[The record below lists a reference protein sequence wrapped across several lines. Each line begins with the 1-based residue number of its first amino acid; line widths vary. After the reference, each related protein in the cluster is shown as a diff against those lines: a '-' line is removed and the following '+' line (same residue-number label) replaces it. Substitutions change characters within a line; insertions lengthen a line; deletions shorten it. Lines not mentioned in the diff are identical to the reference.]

1 MTKRDY
7 YQILG
12 VGREAAPE
20 EIKKTY
26 RRLAQKYHP
35 DKNPD
40 DTQSGERFMEINE
53 AYSVLS
59 DPERRS
65 AYDRYGH
72 LPEVRDFGDY
82 SDFSPFGT
90 GFGPLFE
97 DLFEGFFGTGSR
109 RRSRAQRGSDL
120 RYDLEIELE
129 EVASGAEKKITIP
142 RQESCSSCFGHGA
155 RRGTQPS
162 PCPTCRGT
170 GQVRYSQGFF
180 SIGQTCNRCGGEGQI
195 VTDPCPNCSGRGRVK
210 VEREISVRIPAG
222 VETGTRLRIAGEG
235 ESGSRGG
242 PRGDLYLQVEVLP
255 HPFLSREGDELLCEG
270 AISYT
275 QAALGGEIEVPTLN
289 GSQRLHIPAG
299 TPSGKVF
306 PLKGKGLPNL
316 RGNGRGDQQVKVM
329 IKVPTKLSPR
339 ERELLQELAALERA
353 ESVGGQKGIF
363 DRIKGKWG

>member
-1 MTKRDY
+1 MTKGDY

-12 VGREAAPE
+12 VAREAAPE
-20 EIKKTY
+20 EIKRAY

-40 DTQSGERFMEINE
+40 DTESGERFKEINE

-59 DPERRS
+59 DPEKRS
-65 AYDRYGH
+65 AYDRYGY
-72 LPEVRDFGDY
+72 LPGVKDFGDY

-97 DLFEGFFGTGSR
+97 DLFEGFFGAGSR
-109 RRSRAQRGSDL
+109 RRPRAQRGSDL
-120 RYDLEIELE
+120 RYNLEIELAE
-129 EVASGAEKKITIP
+129 IASGAEKEIIIP
-142 RQESCSSCFGHGA
+142 RHESCSSCFGHGA

-162 PCPTCRGT
+162 ACPICRGT

-180 SIGQTCNRCGGEGQI
+180 SIGQTCHRCGGEGQVI
-195 VTDPCPNCSGRGRVK
+195 SDPCPDCSGQGHVR
-210 VEREISVRIPAG
+210 VERKISVKIPPG

-235 ESGSRGG
+235 ESGLRGG
-242 PRGDLYLQVEVLP
+242 PRGDLYLHLEVLP
-255 HPFLSREGDELLCEG
+255 HPFLTREGSELLCEVP
-270 AISYT
+270 IFFT

-306 PLKGKGLPNL
+306 RLKGKGLPHL
-316 RGNGRGDQQVKVM
+316 RGSGRGDQQVKVT
-329 IKVPTKLSPR
+329 IRVPTKLGAR
-339 ERELLQELAALERA
+339 ERELLQELAALEPG
-353 ESVGGQKGIF
+353 ESGGDQKGIF
-363 DRIKGKWG
+363 DRIKEKWG

>member
-1 MTKRDY
+1 M
-7 YQILG
+7 
-12 VGREAAPE
+12 
-20 EIKKTY
+20 
-26 RRLAQKYHP
+26 
-35 DKNPD
+35 
-40 DTQSGERFMEINE
+40 
-53 AYSVLS
+53 
-59 DPERRS
+59 
-65 AYDRYGH
+65 
-72 LPEVRDFGDY
+72 
-82 SDFSPFGT
+82 
-90 GFGPLFE
+90 
-97 DLFEGFFGTGSR
+97 
-109 RRSRAQRGSDL
+109 
-120 RYDLEIELE
+120 
-129 EVASGAEKKITIP
+129 
-142 RQESCSSCFGHGA
+142 
-155 RRGTQPS
+155 
-162 PCPTCRGT
+162 
-170 GQVRYSQGFF
+170 
-180 SIGQTCNRCGGEGQI
+180 
-195 VTDPCPNCSGRGRVK
+195 
-210 VEREISVRIPAG
+210 RIPAG

-339 ERELLQELAALERA
+339 ERELLQELAALEQA

-363 DRIKGKWG
+363 DRIKGEWG